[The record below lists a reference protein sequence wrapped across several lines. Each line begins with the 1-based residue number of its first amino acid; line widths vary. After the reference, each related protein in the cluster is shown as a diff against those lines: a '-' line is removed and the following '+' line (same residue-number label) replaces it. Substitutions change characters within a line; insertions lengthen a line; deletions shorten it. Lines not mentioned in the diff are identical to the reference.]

1 MEGKERMTSAEDK
14 TEIPIAQTIAAY
26 DEQAP
31 ELAARYAKTD
41 MERFFRWHAEFLPEP
56 PGPVLDI
63 GAGSG
68 VLADAFAKRGY
79 EVAAT
84 EPSSGM
90 AKESLRLFPS
100 NGVLFFGEAL
110 PSLSIL
116 KATTGPYKV
125 VVCDAVW
132 MHVPPSDRPEAWE
145 SLAELTDDGGILTM
159 AVRYGPHPPGRP
171 MHEVDIEAF
180 VAEATANGFTEI
192 KRSTPKPMDDQDD
205 GSGFVRVC
213 FRKG

>member
-1 MEGKERMTSAEDK
+1 MTSVAD
-14 TEIPIAQTIAAY
+14 TPEIPIKQTISAY
-26 DEQAP
+26 DAHAP

-41 MERFFRWHAEFLPEP
+41 MERFFRWHAEIFPAP

-90 AKESLRLFPS
+90 AKESLKLFPA
-100 NGVLFFGEAL
+100 NGVLYFGEAL

-116 KATTGPYKV
+116 KATTGPYQI

-145 SLAELTDDGGILTM
+145 SLAELTESGGILTM
-159 AVRYGPHPPGRP
+159 AIRYGPSPPDRP
-171 MHEVDIEAF
+171 MHEIDIEGF
-180 VAEATANGFTEI
+180 VAEATAQGFTEI

-213 FRKG
+213 FRRS

>member
-1 MEGKERMTSAEDK
+1 MSADEP
-14 TEIPIAQTIAAY
+14 TQEIPVAQTIAAY
-26 DEQAP
+26 DDQAA
-31 ELAARYAKTD
+31 ELAERYAKTD
-41 MERFFRWHAEFLPEP
+41 TERFFRWHADLLPEP
-56 PGPVLDI
+56 PAPVLDI

-100 NGVLFFGEAL
+100 NGVLYFGEAL
-110 PSLSIL
+110 PSLSLL
-116 KATTGPYKV
+116 KATTGPYDV

-132 MHVPPSDRPEAWE
+132 MHVPPIDRPEAWD
-145 SLAELTDDGGILTM
+145 SLAELTKDGGLLTM

-171 MHEVDIEAF
+171 MHDVDLDDF
-180 VAEATANGFTEI
+180 VAEAAANGFAEV
-192 KRSTPKPMDDQDD
+192 KRSTPKPMPDQSD
-205 GSGFVRVC
+205 GSGFVRIC

>member
-1 MEGKERMTSAEDK
+1 MEGEELMSSGETT
-14 TEIPIAQTIAAY
+14 TEIPVAQTIAAY
-26 DEQAP
+26 DDQAA

-41 MERFFRWHAEFLPEP
+41 TERFFRWHAEFLPKP
-56 PGPVLDI
+56 PASVLDI

-100 NGVLFFGEAL
+100 NGVLYFGEAL

-116 KATTGPYKV
+116 KATTGPYEV

-132 MHVPPSDRPEAWE
+132 MHVPPSDRPEAWD
-145 SLAELTDDGGILTM
+145 SLAELTKDGGILTM

-171 MHEVDIEAF
+171 MHDVDIETF
-180 VAEATANGFTEI
+180 VAEAAENGFTEI
-192 KRSTPKPMDDQDD
+192 KRSTPKPMADQSD
-205 GSGFVRVC
+205 GSGFVRIC
-213 FRKG
+213 FRRA